1 MRFRAM
7 MGPLPIY
14 VSERLLEPGSISRPE
29 PRRLSMMKW
38 RHWVSINTIT
48 LLTLVFVTALPAC
61 GQETDQMIDKALKNS
76 GITGQLEH
84 LHDTV
89 ISSIPDDAFP
99 DRRIKRETGEFL
111 KETAGKEVL
120 LPLVRGVVKE
130 NLDVDKMQTVLKFY
144 DSKVGRKVGRLQ
156 ESALEPNLISELKE
170 KRALLA
176 TLNESRVATLERIVA
191 AERVPEASS
200 SLINAIIEGLVEG
213 YSDEV
218 SRSERPNE
226 ESRKQ
231 IRIAL
236 KEATAGSNR
245 SRELALLGLAHTLRP
260 VNDKELLQFAA
271 FCDSEAGVWFNTSV
285 QKGLQEA
292 VTKTGRAL
300 GIAVARWRLH
310 TEKIN
315 AQKGRQNPE

>member
-1 MRFRAM
+1 MVFIA
-7 MGPLPIY
+7 
-14 VSERLLEPGSISRPE
+14 
-29 PRRLSMMKW
+29 
-38 RHWVSINTIT
+38 IT
-48 LLTLVFVTALPAC
+48 PAQS
-61 GQETDQMIDKALKNS
+61 QETDQIIDNALKNS

-130 NLDVDKMQTVLKFY
+130 NLDVDKLRTVLKFY

-156 ESALEPNLISELKE
+156 ESALDPNLIRELRE

-200 SLINAIIEGLVEG
+200 SLINAIIEGLAEG
-213 YSDEV
+213 YADEV
-218 SRSERPNE
+218 SKTDRPNAE
-226 ESRKQ
+226 TMKQ

-260 VNDKELLQFAA
+260 VDDKELLQFAA

-300 GIAVARWRLH
+300 GTAVARWRLH

-315 AQKGRQNPE
+315 AEKRKQNPE